1 VVLITDAIVAAGIGD
16 GTFQFGSLEV
26 TVSHGRATLS
36 NGRLAGSVTTLDACL
51 RRLVGASV
59 PLEQALRAV
68 TSRPAALI
76 DRKDLGN
83 LNPGDAADI
92 VVFDE
97 DLVPTQTF
105 LDGELAWQAEVSM
118 KGNAAGTKERAGRR
132 SR

>member
-1 VVLITDAIVAAGIGD
+1 
-16 GTFQFGSLEV
+16 
-26 TVSHGRATLS
+26 
-36 NGRLAGSVTTLDACL
+36 
-51 RRLVGASV
+51 
-59 PLEQALRAV
+59 V